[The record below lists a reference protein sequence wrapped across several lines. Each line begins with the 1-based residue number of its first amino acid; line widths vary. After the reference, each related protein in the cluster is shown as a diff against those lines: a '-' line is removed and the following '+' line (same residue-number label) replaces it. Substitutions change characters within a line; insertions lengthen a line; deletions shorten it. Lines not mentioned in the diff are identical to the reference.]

1 MMAATPSKN
10 IRPICPI
17 CKKKPLEE
25 HTWYERRECESKIKD
40 NKIKPKNYYSED
52 FMDSMK

>member
-1 MMAATPSKN
+1 MAATPSKN

-25 HTWYERRECESKIKD
+25 HTWYERRECESKIKG
-40 NKIKPKNYYSED
+40 KTTPKNFYSED